1 MAKSS
6 NSNSPIPAPP
16 AHVEV
21 YTAWQLAKK
30 LFPRRKVLNAYY
42 QSRNTDDGLVIEVP
56 HDRIKGETAQ
66 EYYSD
71 AALLSLMRT
80 KFGAWKVSSSQTI
93 VEDEHGHKTSE
104 WTRAFFIA

>member
-1 MAKSS
+1 MEKENNRKALGYST
-6 NSNSPIPAPP
+6 P

-30 LFPRRKVLNAYY
+30 LFPRRKILAAYY

-71 AALLSLMRT
+71 ASLLNRMRM